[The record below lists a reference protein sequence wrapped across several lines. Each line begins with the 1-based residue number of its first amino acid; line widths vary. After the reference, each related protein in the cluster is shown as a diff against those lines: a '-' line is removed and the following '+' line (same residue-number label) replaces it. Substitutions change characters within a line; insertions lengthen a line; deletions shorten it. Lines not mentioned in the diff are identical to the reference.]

1 MSAPAVPY
9 QLFVGIDIAA
19 ASASVACATD
29 PRSVAPAFTIAQ
41 TPAGFADLVAH
52 LRRQHLPAAAVLV
65 ALEATNTYWMSLAL
79 HLHDAGYAVSVI
91 NPAQAHQFAKALL
104 KRAKTDAIDAQTLAQ
119 LAATLQ
125 PKPWTPPPAIY
136 EELRQRLLQRENLIG
151 ALTQERNR
159 RLHAVTTA
167 DAMGTSITSRRRL
180 TLPPT
185 SGLPHCGQWSRAW
198 SSWRV
203 GSIRRRTNACS
214 RLLRGCFGGRSC
226 AGAGLRPGIPCGR
239 PAPSRSRSACNAATV
254 ASRPVTR
261 SVNAATVASS
271 ATILSCC
278 PTITRSWR
286 WIVSCWATTSRI
298 RSSRLAFLRSIM
310 PTAYPVPSSLN
321 RYRNEAKSARNATTV
336 PPFCC
341 VRTII

>member
-9 QLFVGIDIAA
+9 QLFVGIDSAA

-65 ALEATNTYWMSLAL
+65 VLEATNTYWMSLAL

-136 EELRQRLLQRENLIG
+136 EKLRQRLLQRENLIG

-159 RLHAVTTA
+159 LDALRHRPTVIASVWERSERWIAWCETEIATLDAELTTLLDQA
-167 DAMGTSITSRRRL
+167 GNGKRRPNDCALCR
-180 TLPPT
+180 
-185 SGLPHCGQWSRAW
+185 GLGRSQR
-198 SSWRV
+198 
-203 GSIRRRTNACS
+203 
-214 RLLRGCFGGRSC
+214 RGCWWKRS
-226 AGAGLRPGIPCGR
+226 P
-239 PAPSRSRSACNAATV
+239 
-254 ASRPVTR
+254 SRPVR
-261 SVNAATVASS
+261 RHSKRRPLRDSHRIRMNPVQASGGGGGS
-271 ATILSCC
+271 GRAGMPPCAGHCT
-278 PTITRSWR
+278 WR
-286 WIVSCWATTSRI
+286 ACRRGATTRISR
-298 RSSRLAFLRSIM
+298 RSTNGCARQASR
-310 PTAYPVPSSLN
+310 
-321 RYRNEAKSARNATTV
+321 
-336 PPFCC
+336 
-341 VRTII
+341 

>member
-65 ALEATNTYWMSLAL
+65 VLEATNTYWMSLAL

-125 PKPWTPPPAIY
+125 PKLWTPPPAIY
-136 EELRQRLLQRENLIG
+136 EKLRQRLLQRENLIG

-159 RLHAVTTA
+159 LDALRHRPTVIASVRERSERWIAWCETEIATLDAELTTLLDQAGEWQAAAERLRTVPGIRPITA
-167 DAMGTSITSRRRL
+167 GWLLVEMLAFTMCATPQQAAAFAGLAPHPYESGTSVRRR
-180 TLPPT
+180 
-185 SGLPHCGQWSRAW
+185 GRIGH
-198 SSWRV
+198 
-203 GSIRRRTNACS
+203 
-214 RLLRGCFGGRSC
+214 GG
-226 AGAGLRPGIPCGR
+226 
-239 PAPSRSRSACNAATV
+239 NAALRRALYMASLSAGRHNPHVRAFYERLRV
-254 ASRPVTR
+254 AGKPVKVARCAAARKLLHLCWAVVTR
-261 SVNAATVASS
+261 DIDYDPHYGLGT
-271 ATILSCC
+271 
-278 PTITRSWR
+278 P
-286 WIVSCWATTSRI
+286 
-298 RSSRLAFLRSIM
+298 
-310 PTAYPVPSSLN
+310 
-321 RYRNEAKSARNATTV
+321 
-336 PPFCC
+336 
-341 VRTII
+341 